1 MLEKITRQIREK
13 NLNVFHT
20 VLYYNGVIEDEILT
34 PTAPCQNCYSLSK
47 SMTSLGIGI
56 AQDMGLLN
64 VNEPFIKYF
73 GDELGLDYD
82 RLLERVTIAHFL
94 TMTMGIE
101 KGFLFEG
108 DRYDYEERNW
118 ARLVLSRP
126 LDYEPGTKFT
136 YSNSNYYML
145 SCLIH
150 RASNIT
156 LQEFLRRN
164 LFDRLDIFNYAW
176 ETCPCGEAM
185 GATGLYMT
193 TQDVARVG
201 IMCLDGGMYNGK
213 RIVSSEYLA
222 EATRRQVNI
231 ANSPNYG
238 YGFWL
243 NEYGYNGSGAYEQTL
258 IVMPERRLV
267 FAAHAFTDNIG
278 YIGMINNALN
288 T

>member
-1 MLEKITRQIREK
+1 M
-13 NLNVFHT
+13 
-20 VLYYNGVIEDEILT
+20 
-34 PTAPCQNCYSLSK
+34 YS
-47 SMTSLGIGI
+47 I
-56 AQDMGLLN
+56 
-64 VNEPFIKYF
+64 PFY
-73 GDELGLDYD
+73 
-82 RLLERVTIAHFL
+82 
-94 TMTMGIE
+94 
-101 KGFLFEG
+101 
-108 DRYDYEERNW
+108 
-118 ARLVLSRP
+118 
-126 LDYEPGTKFT
+126 
-136 YSNSNYYML
+136 
-145 SCLIH
+145 
-150 RASNIT
+150 
-156 LQEFLRRN
+156 
-164 LFDRLDIFNYAW
+164 
-176 ETCPCGEAM
+176 
-185 GATGLYMT
+185 
-193 TQDVARVG
+193 VG